1 MDHPPPI
8 RLTASTPCDEP
19 EITSKPARRA
29 PGLHTLVAEGMWV
42 EDACGVRFEPL
53 RVTQADVEAVVATVC
68 RRVGRLLVR
77 RGLVEEG
84 CAPSV

>member
-1 MDHPPPI
+1 
-8 RLTASTPCDEP
+8 
-19 EITSKPARRA
+19 
-29 PGLHTLVAEGMWV
+29 MWV